1 MKITAGGRT
10 VAFPEGRTVTV
21 GRSPNSDVVI
31 EDPAVSGL
39 HARVSYTPAGW
50 LWVDVGQSRTY
61 LHEHPMSNIMID
73 EPTELTVGSIG
84 GPRILIEPMAENVG
98 APPPAAPAPGTNPPA
113 PAPPAPVPS
122 APVPSAPV
130 PSAPVAPVPAP
141 PPPAPEWNPPPT
153 PGWNAPPE
161 PGWNT
166 PYAYPAPGE
175 QPTHSPWTPNRP
187 HHSTALDYGKAF
199 DILLPLKSWFT
210 DRGWGQLIRLAFIP
224 YALLPVIYL
233 VAFAKSTDLATPG
246 WAYSLYVAP
255 LWLVGFWFLFR
266 PGPIRKLEVVCGAG
280 IVAWVVVWL
289 KVVTV
294 NINDAII
301 HHSPTQTFQTSN
313 GEVVV
318 HQPNLLGF
326 IGVGYNEELSK
337 MLPVFLAGLVLLKVR
352 EQKLSPRMWM
362 LLGTLSGVTF
372 GVVEQAIYNTRYLNS
387 LIGSVLQPQGSTQ
400 QQALNYIDNQI
411 VQDILAFCE
420 RVFVDGF
427 QHAMWAGI
435 SAFFVGLALNY
446 RRRRPLLLAFGLTLP
461 ALLHAANDNW
471 AGTHAVWIFLQ
482 ALSLFLLIGYSMSA
496 DKIERQVRKSSMFRG
511 GSIVLD
517 PMTNVVGGPST

>member
-1 MKITAGGRT
+1 MKITAAGRT
-10 VAFPEGRTVTV
+10 VAFPQGRTVTV

-61 LHEHPMSNIMID
+61 LHDHPMSNIMID

-130 PSAPVAPVPAP
+130 PSAPVPTAPVAPPPAP
-141 PPPAPEWNPPPT
+141 PPPAPGWNAPPA
-153 PGWNAPPE
+153 PGWNAPPA

-233 VAFAKSTDLATPG
+233 VAFAKSTNLATPG

-266 PGPIRKLEVVCGAG
+266 PGPIRKLEIVCGAG

-294 NINDAII
+294 TINDAII

-313 GEVVV
+313 GEVV
-318 HQPNLLGF
+318 PT
-326 IGVGYNEELSK
+326 SS
-337 MLPVFLAGLVLLKVR
+337 A
-352 EQKLSPRMWM
+352 SSASA
-362 LLGTLSGVTF
+362 T
-372 GVVEQAIYNTRYLNS
+372 TRS
-387 LIGSVLQPQGSTQ
+387 
-400 QQALNYIDNQI
+400 
-411 VQDILAFCE
+411 
-420 RVFVDGF
+420 
-427 QHAMWAGI
+427 
-435 SAFFVGLALNY
+435 SA
-446 RRRRPLLLAFGLTLP
+446 RCSR
-461 ALLHAANDNW
+461 
-471 AGTHAVWIFLQ
+471 
-482 ALSLFLLIGYSMSA
+482 
-496 DKIERQVRKSSMFRG
+496 SSWPG
-511 GSIVLD
+511 WSC
-517 PMTNVVGGPST
+517 